1 MYINMLYLGEKVSH
15 HGSCLIFFLKDA
27 INMRNVESNL
37 AFNPEQLYEA
47 LTGPGWD
54 SYTAIGGSFVP
65 ECSVVDNSVHT
76 SVPLESSLSFVLWRT
91 VPRSD

>member
-1 MYINMLYLGEKVSH
+1 MI
-15 HGSCLIFFLKDA
+15 
-27 INMRNVESNL
+27 NVESNL

-65 ECSVVDNSVHT
+65 DYALVGNSVHT
-76 SVPLESSLSFVLWRT
+76 SVPLESSWSFVQWRM
-91 VPRSD
+91 VLRSD